1 MNIETK
7 KLREQIQRMMEDH
20 KQERENIEN
29 EAWVEIDQMKES
41 NKEALAEIIDQG
53 MKSKADLTVITNNHK
68 ERKSKVE

>member
-7 KLREQIQRMMEDH
+7 KLREQIQKMMEEH
-20 KQERENIEN
+20 KEERERIDN
-29 EAWVEIDQMKES
+29 EAWVEIDQMREA

-68 ERKSKVE
+68 ERKQKVE